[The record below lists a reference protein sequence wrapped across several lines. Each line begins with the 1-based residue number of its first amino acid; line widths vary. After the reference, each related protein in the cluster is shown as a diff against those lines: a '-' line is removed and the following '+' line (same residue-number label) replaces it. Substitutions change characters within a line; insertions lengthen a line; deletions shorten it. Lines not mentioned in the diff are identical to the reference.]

1 MNQNNNADSTSYWTD
16 WQSETGG
23 SGQFLVEC
31 EATVPEPSSIVVMGG
46 LFATFGIGMGWRRRK
61 AALDSES
68 SA

>member
-1 MNQNNNADSTSYWTD
+1 MNQNNADSTSYWTD

-23 SGQFLVEC
+23 SGQFIVEY
-31 EATVPEPSSIVVMGG
+31 EPVPEPSSIVVMGG
-46 LFATFGIGMGWRRRK
+46 LFATFGVGVWWRRRK